1 MTRPPCKPDGI
12 DCPRRYVGCKAECEE
27 WHEWLAAHERELA
40 QIRAQKNEYHEYYEY
55 SARLIDKQDRH
66 KPRKRRGQH

>member
-1 MTRPPCKPDGI
+1 MTQNPCYKNGT

-27 WHEWLAAHERELA
+27 WHEWLAIHERELE
-40 QIRAQKNEYHEYYEY
+40 QIRSKRNEHHEYYAY

-66 KPRKRRGQH
+66 KSRKRRGQR